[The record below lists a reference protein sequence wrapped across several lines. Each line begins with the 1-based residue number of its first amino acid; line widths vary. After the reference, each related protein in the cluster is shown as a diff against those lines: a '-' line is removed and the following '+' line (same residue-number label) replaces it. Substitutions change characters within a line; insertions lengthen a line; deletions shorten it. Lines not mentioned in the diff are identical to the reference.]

1 MSHFTIP
8 TNSVNP
14 IDAMHRVSR
23 QSETNVCYTGVRSGM
38 ADVRSSELT
47 GLDMWGVGVAILAIW
62 VRLQFTPFLLAQ
74 CVECLPLRQDHT
86 YCNSFL
92 NTSITPTSFCEKWYA
107 ASSGCVQQKFY
118 IHLLPFQTVYAY
130 NLMHMFAKSNVC
142 TTQDT
147 LQRNAPR

>member
-38 ADVRSSELT
+38 AAVRLSELT

-74 CVECLPLRQDHT
+74 CVECLPLRLDHT
-86 YCNSFL
+86 YCDSFL
-92 NTSITPTSFCEKWYA
+92 NTSITPTSVLRKMVRSIICYHFKPSTHTIWCICSTNPMYA
-107 ASSGCVQQKFY
+107 PHRRHCNAMLQGK
-118 IHLLPFQTVYAY
+118 HTVP
-130 NLMHMFAKSNVC
+130 L
-142 TTQDT
+142 
-147 LQRNAPR
+147 